1 MGQLYYGNSAE
12 PIMIPDEQLA
22 YLKAVAT
29 VKLRRNESFTL
40 NWRHVDDTPGARS
53 TIWVQPSI
61 PLRFVF
67 DEKETAQLNGAQLRD
82 LAAQANSSAGLTLD
96 LAADLEADLDN
107 LSNIK
112 REPAIA

>member
-12 PIMIPDEQLA
+12 PIMIPDQQLA
-22 YLKAVAT
+22 YLKVVAT

-40 NWRHVDDTPGARS
+40 NWRHVDDTPGSRT
-53 TIWVQPSI
+53 TIWLQPSI

-67 DEKETAQLNGAQLRD
+67 DEHETSKLDGAQLRD

-96 LAADLEADLDN
+96 LAADLQADLDN
-107 LSNIK
+107 LSSL
-112 REPAIA
+112 ESEHAVV